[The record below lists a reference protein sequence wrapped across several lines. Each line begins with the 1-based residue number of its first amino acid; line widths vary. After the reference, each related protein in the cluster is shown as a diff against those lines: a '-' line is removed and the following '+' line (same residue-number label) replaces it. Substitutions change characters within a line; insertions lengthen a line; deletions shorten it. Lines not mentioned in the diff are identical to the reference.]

1 MEKTIEIDGKEVK
14 FRATAAVPRLYRIK
28 FGRDI
33 MQDMVELRD
42 AIKKSREEK
51 TSLPLNLL
59 NVFENMAYIMA
70 KHADPELEASNVEE
84 WLDGFSS
91 FSIYA
96 IFPQL
101 LSLWQENIATLAQA
115 KKKLGQLT
123 GK

>member
-1 MEKTIEIDGKEVK
+1 
-14 FRATAAVPRLYRIK
+14 
-28 FGRDI
+28 

-42 AIKKSREEK
+42 AIKKSREGK

-70 KHADPELEASNVEE
+70 KHADPELEASSVEE

-101 LSLWQENIATLAQA
+101 LSLWQENIATFAQA